1 MKMYGQTKDLKTS
14 AICVN
19 WSLIQGVRYILFGYK
34 RFFKLAS
41 FLKFKNMKYY
51 TLLLSFLLTH
61 SLSGQMAMLMGNPR
75 EVEPLSVDYGVIPD
89 LGGTE
94 IARYQIGAMFGKKL
108 GKGRLGIGVGYQ
120 YLDFTFDETTN
131 LLDVSS
137 YAQMHIIGTNV
148 SYLRPLKNNWGLI
161 VMGGA
166 SIMSNLDDGI
176 TGEDFVFNTLIG
188 ANKQWGD
195 HNKGSSLLFGLLY
208 GTQFGEPTILPA
220 VAFRQQLN
228 ERWSYSLGLPIT
240 GINFQFH
247 PKHRLSAL
255 ASPQGIFGNN
265 SSEVAVDGNRI
276 LKDTKLQFNGIN
288 TRLAYRYHFAKHLA
302 FLTEVGFV
310 PGATLKIL
318 DNDNEEIYDFDP
330 GSGAYFNLGLR
341 FVLNPQNLK
350 QKSQKPD

>member
-1 MKMYGQTKDLKTS
+1 
-14 AICVN
+14 
-19 WSLIQGVRYILFGYK
+19 
-34 RFFKLAS
+34 
-41 FLKFKNMKYY
+41 MKYS
-51 TLLLSFLLTH
+51 TLILAFVLVQ
-61 SLSGQMAMLMGNPR
+61 SLSGQMAMLVGNPR
-75 EVEPLSVDYGVIPD
+75 DVEPLSVDYGVIPD

-94 IARYQIGAMFGKKL
+94 IERYQIGVMFGKKL
-108 GKGRLGIGVGYQ
+108 GKGRLGIGVGYE
-120 YLDFTFDETTN
+120 YVDFTFDETTN

-166 SIMSNLDDGI
+166 SIMSNLEDGI
-176 TGEDFVFNTLIG
+176 TGEDFVFNALVG
-188 ANKQWGD
+188 ANKRWGD
-195 HNKGSSLLFGLLY
+195 PNKGSSLLFGLLY

-265 SSEVAVDGNRI
+265 SGEVAVDGNRV

-302 FLTEVGFV
+302 LLTEVGFV

-330 GSGAYFNLGLR
+330 GGGAYFNLGLR

-350 QKSQKPD
+350 RKSQKPE

>member
-1 MKMYGQTKDLKTS
+1 
-14 AICVN
+14 
-19 WSLIQGVRYILFGYK
+19 
-34 RFFKLAS
+34 
-41 FLKFKNMKYY
+41 MKYC
-51 TLLLSFLLTH
+51 TLLLSFLLAH
-61 SLSGQMAMLMGNPR
+61 SLSGQMAMLMGNPQ
-75 EVEPLSVDYGVIPD
+75 EVEPLSIDYGVIPD

-94 IARYQIGAMFGKKL
+94 IERYQIGAMFGKRL
-108 GKGRLGIGVGYQ
+108 GKGQFGIGVGYQ

-148 SYLRPLKNNWGLI
+148 SYVRPLKNNWGLI

-188 ANKQWGD
+188 ANKRWGD
-195 HNKGSSLLFGLLY
+195 HSKGSSLLFGLLY

-220 VAFRQQLN
+220 VSFRQQLN

-288 TRLAYRYHFAKHLA
+288 ARLAYRYHFAKHIA

-318 DNDNEEIYDFDP
+318 DSDNEEVYDFEP